1 MTPSTVTADLGD
13 SRTLT
18 CSAEPGN
25 HDNTEF
31 QWYFDNG
38 STREDEGIG
47 SNLNLDFT
55 SLCMAGS
62 YICVPSNDIGKA
74 AEGSATVNIKGQK
87 FYTNPFI

>member
-1 MTPSTVTADLGD
+1 MTPSTVTADFGD

-25 HDNTEF
+25 PDNTVF
-31 QWYFDNG
+31 RWFFDNG
-38 STREDEGIG
+38 GNREDKGTG

-62 YICVPSNDIGKA
+62 YICVPSNDIG
-74 AEGSATVNIKGQK
+74 EGTEDSDVVNLRGQ
-87 FYTNPFI
+87 